1 MKQSLLLLV
10 LMGIMTCCSDKHEK
24 QTLHSVVL
32 TSPSAIGAN
41 TRNSYSGVV
50 QEAHEIA
57 LGFKTPG
64 ELVRVVVKEGQYIHK
79 GQLIAMLDDADYKLG
94 VESAKVQ
101 YEQMKKETERLE
113 KLHNAKSLS
122 DNDYDKAISGLQQ
135 LKVQLQANQNK
146 LDYTR
151 LYAPVNGYVKS
162 VNFSLGEMV
171 NVGTPVI
178 TLLDLNGLEVELNVP
193 FALYKQRD
201 HIKRIVCHFSGDT
214 KYIPTMKLL
223 SVIPQS
229 DGTQLYKMRLAF
241 TDTDAAKTVTA
252 GMNVSVDVET
262 KDSEADKKA
271 FTLPMR
277 AVFREKE
284 KSYVWVMNADSTVS
298 KKEIKLNGMD
308 NKGKLIVTSGLNGD
322 EQVVRAGVNSLSEG
336 EKVTVLEQPSKTNVG
351 GLL

>member
-1 MKQSLLLLV
+1 MKQTLLLLV

-24 QTLHSVVL
+24 QPLHSVVL

-41 TRNSYSGVV
+41 IRNSYSGVV

-64 ELVRVVVKEGQYIHK
+64 ELVRVVVKEGQYVHQ

-94 VESAKVQ
+94 VEAANVQ

-193 FALYKQRD
+193 FVLYKQRD

-214 KYIPTMKLL
+214 KYIPEMNLL
-223 SVIPQS
+223 SIIPQS

-241 TDTDAAKTVTA
+241 TDEDAAKVVTA

-262 KDSEADKKA
+262 KDSEAAEKA

-277 AVFREKE
+277 AVFQEQE
-284 KSYVWVMNADSTVS
+284 KSYVWVMNADSIVT
-298 KKEIKLNGMD
+298 KREIKLNGMD
-308 NKGKLIVTSGLNGD
+308 NQGKLIVTSGLNGD
-322 EQVVRAGVNSLSEG
+322 EQVVRAGVNALSEG
-336 EKVTVLEQPSKTNVG
+336 EKVTVLEQPSKTNIG

>member
-1 MKQSLLLLV
+1 MKQTLLLLV

-24 QTLHSVVL
+24 QPLHSVVL

-64 ELVRVVVKEGQYIHK
+64 ELVRVVVKEGQYVHQ

-94 VESAKVQ
+94 VEAAKVQ

-135 LKVQLQANQNK
+135 LKVQLLANQNK

-162 VNFSLGEMV
+162 VNFSQGEMV

-193 FALYKQRD
+193 FTLYKQRD

-214 KYIPTMKLL
+214 KYTPEMKLL

-241 TDTDAAKTVTA
+241 TDEDAAKVVTA

-262 KDSEADKKA
+262 KDSEAAEKA

-277 AVFREKE
+277 AVFQEQE
-284 KSYVWVMNADSTVS
+284 KSYVWVMNADSTVT
-298 KKEIKLNGMD
+298 KREIKLNGMD
-308 NKGKLIVTSGLNGD
+308 NQGKLIVTSGLNGD
-322 EQVVRAGVNSLSEG
+322 EQVVRAGVNALSEG
-336 EKVTVLEQPSKTNVG
+336 EKVTVLEQPSKTNIG